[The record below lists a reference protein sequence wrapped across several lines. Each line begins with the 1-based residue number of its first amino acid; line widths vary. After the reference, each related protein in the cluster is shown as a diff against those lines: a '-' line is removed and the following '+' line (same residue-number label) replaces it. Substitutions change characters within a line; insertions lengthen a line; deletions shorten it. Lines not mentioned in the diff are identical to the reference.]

1 MIGQTVLL
9 SALVLASQVVF
20 ASKVEFNS
28 KAELKYDS
36 FEEMSVGLKQKEY
49 LSTILDKKNCQFSE
63 NRISCRED
71 DFLGFAGVKSL
82 SALGKMIKEHKMR
95 SERIIEHLHEVEEP
109 SDKLVTRR
117 RYRNFVTKITGLI
130 MKLD

>member
-9 SALVLASQVVF
+9 SSLVLVSQVVF
-20 ASKVEFNS
+20 ASKKVEFNS

-36 FEEMSVGLKQKEY
+36 FEEISFGLKQKEY

-82 SALGKMIKEHKMR
+82 SAVGKMIKEHKMR

-109 SDKLVTRR
+109 ADK
-117 RYRNFVTKITGLI
+117 
-130 MKLD
+130 